1 MPKETI
7 LVVDD
12 EKEIADLVALYLQN
26 EGFRV
31 CKAYDAAGALDFAAN
46 EPLDLAVLDVMLPGL
61 DGFQLCQKI
70 RETRPFPI
78 IMLTAKGRA
87 WTRSPASPW
96 GRTTI

>member
-46 EPLDLAVLDVMLPGL
+46 EPLDLAVLDVMLPDL

-70 RETRPFPI
+70 RRPIP
-78 IMLTAKGRA
+78 
-87 WTRSPASPW
+87 SPLLC
-96 GRTTI
+96 

>member
-1 MPKETI
+1 MLKEMI

-46 EPLDLAVLDVMLPGL
+46 EPLDLAVLDR
-61 DGFQLCQKI
+61 KS
-70 RETRPFPI
+70 TRLNSSHLKPSRMPSS
-78 IMLTAKGRA
+78 A
-87 WTRSPASPW
+87 
-96 GRTTI
+96 